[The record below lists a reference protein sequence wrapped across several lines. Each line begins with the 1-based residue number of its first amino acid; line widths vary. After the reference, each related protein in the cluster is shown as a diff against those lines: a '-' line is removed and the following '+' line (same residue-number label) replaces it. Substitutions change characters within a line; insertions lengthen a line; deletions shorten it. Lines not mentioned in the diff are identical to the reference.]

1 MLVRFDQPD
10 WGDLSALTERIEE
23 KSGVNLKLIE
33 VQVCRSLAGVSF
45 SPRMSAEEFGKVEKQ
60 VKDALKKLGPT
71 MSGLYLSMES
81 SPWSPE
87 MVANLSADHILFDHS
102 APILDAPVR

>member
-1 MLVRFDQPD
+1 MLVRLDPPD

-23 KSGVNLKLIE
+23 KSGLNLKLIE
-33 VQVCRSLAGVSF
+33 IQVFRSLAKIPF
-45 SPRMSAEEFGKVEKQ
+45 APRMSAEDFGKVEKQ
-60 VKDALKKLGPT
+60 VKDALKKLGST

-87 MVANLSADHILFDHS
+87 MVANLSADNILFDHT
-102 APILDAPVR
+102 APILDAPLR